1 MKIYINKKEDVRIY
15 EAARKIALTLAEANA
30 TYEEV
35 EWILHESKRFLCI
48 TSSSELPEYQIP

>member
-15 EAARKIALTLAEANA
+15 DAAQKIALTLAEANA

-35 EWILHESKRFLCI
+35 DWILQESKKFLNI
-48 TSSSELPEYQIP
+48 TSSQESLEYQIL